1 MNILINYLNQMTME
15 IPKFIGQRL
24 SDQIGKQKVL
34 ILYGSR
40 RTGKTTIIENILED
54 NEHDS
59 LMLLEDV

>member
-1 MNILINYLNQMTME
+1 MTME